1 MKFPKKALLIL
12 AALSPILS
20 VNCQNQTVNEEE
32 WLLYS
37 TYEILQKNHFAKEKY
52 KGDKAFFDRVLKI
65 YLQLLD
71 PRKIF
76 FLKGEVE
83 KIFDQYLPT
92 KDLSPILSL
101 PQETKDI
108 LLSRVDRYMEFSE
121 KMLKNP
127 ISFEANENYQTDPQ
141 KVDYAQNEEE
151 LTEHWR
157 KDIKYSVL
165 NQIVLTLAPDA
176 SFKVNGSED
185 QKKQAANFNSV
196 EKEKREAVWESI
208 KKLNQ
213 VYQTKKPK
221 DYLHDYLRAI
231 ALAYDHHT
239 FYYPPVEKES
249 FDLSTSGSFEGI
261 GATISKTS
269 DGLIE
274 ILGIVPGGPAYK
286 QKELEVGD
294 QIMKVGQGNEPAVD
308 IQSLSLNE
316 GLKLIRGKKG
326 TIVKL
331 TVKKKNGEIKTIAIT
346 RDRVSFE
353 ESFARSVVI
362 NKDNKKI
369 GYLKLPSFYNDFSGK
384 TKRNAAD
391 DVRKEL
397 SYLNK
402 QNVEALVFDLR
413 ENGGGSLEDAIKIA
427 GLFFETGP
435 VLIVR
440 SSSDNKVPLVDTDTS
455 IAFEKPMV
463 ILINRSSAS
472 ASEIVAA
479 ALKDMGRAVIVG
491 SEQSFGKGTVQTIAS
506 LSDYYGGASRVPDLG
521 AIKFTV
527 QKFYRINGQSTHQL
541 GVDSDIVLPE
551 LSPFNAKKNELFG
564 RIENDSIDPVLYERW
579 KKYGYNLPKLKRQ
592 SRERI
597 KRNSAFANITK
608 RKEISE
614 NFFEG
619 TVKPLS
625 FKKALDERKKYLT
638 ELAKYPLDFNKKL
651 NFNVT
656 PKPFTE
662 QQKKQSGFEEKSK
675 SYLDWIEG
683 LEKDVYLDEALNI
696 IEDTLQS

>member
-1 MKFPKKALLIL
+1 MKFLKKALLIL

-20 VNCQNQTVNEEE
+20 VNCQNQTINEEE

-52 KGDKAFFDRVLKI
+52 KGDKAFFNRVLKI

-83 KIFDQYLPT
+83 KIYDQYLPT

-108 LLSRVDRYMEFSE
+108 LLSRVGRYIEFSE
-121 KMLKNP
+121 KMLKSP
-127 ISFEANENYQTDPQ
+127 ISFDADENYQTDPQ

-151 LTEHWR
+151 LVEHWR

-176 SFKVNGSED
+176 SFKANGSED
-185 QKKQAANFNSV
+185 QKKQDANFNSV

-213 VYQTKKPK
+213 VYQTKNTK

-294 QIMKVGQGNEPAVD
+294 QIMKVGQNNELAVD

-326 TIVKL
+326 SIVKL

-346 RDRVSFE
+346 RDRISFE

-362 NKDNKKI
+362 NKDNRKI

-397 SYLNK
+397 DYLNK
-402 QNVEALVFDLR
+402 QNVESLIFDLR

-440 SSSDNKVPLVDTDTS
+440 SSSDNKVPLVDTDTN
-455 IAFEKPMV
+455 IAFKKPMV

-506 LSDYYGGASRVPDLG
+506 LSDYYGGASSIPDLG

-551 LSPFNAKKNELFG
+551 LSPFNAKQNELFG

-579 KKYGYNLPKLKRQ
+579 KEYGYNLPKLKRQ

-597 KRNSAFANITK
+597 KQNSAFVNINK

-614 NFFEG
+614 TFFEG
-619 TVKPLS
+619 TVEPLS
-625 FKKALDERKKYLT
+625 FKKALSERKKYLT

-651 NFNVT
+651 NFTVT

-662 QQKKQSGFEEKSK
+662 QQKKESGFEEKSK

-683 LEKDVYLDEALNI
+683 LERDVYLDEALNI
-696 IEDTLQS
+696 IEDTLAG